1 MLLMPMVIISTQM
14 KNSKRK
20 ISKQYKCKGPKDTS
34 LTKTTAHDA
43 RNEHNHFTIPRG
55 IYVLSSA
62 SAFRFF
68 FLSPRTEFINW
79 CVWWKCSSG
88 QGDECFQLLNGKKIL
103 RTHSCCCCCWCW
115 WNEIFYKK
123 IYWLI
128 CDERSH
134 NKSRKQQYLYIFS

>member
-88 QGDECFQLLNGKKIL
+88 QGDERFQLLNGKKNSANSL
-103 RTHSCCCCCWCW
+103 VLLLVLVE
-115 WNEIFYKK
+115 WNFLQNNL
-123 IYWLI
+123 LI
-128 CDERSH
+128 NMRWTIS
-134 NKSRKQQYLYIFS
+134 Q